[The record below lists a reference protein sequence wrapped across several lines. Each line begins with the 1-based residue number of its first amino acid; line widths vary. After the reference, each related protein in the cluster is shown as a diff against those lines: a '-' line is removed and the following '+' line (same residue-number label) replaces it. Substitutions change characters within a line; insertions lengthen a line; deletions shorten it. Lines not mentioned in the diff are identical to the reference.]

1 MLLSLFSWEKRN
13 FTYKEGAEGPDFIDA
28 AGCTDQAC
36 WPSRS
41 TQRRCFHPR
50 RFNKFTFFSA
60 SHHQLLSVT
69 ETKTQESLAPLGSG
83 GPPARISAW
92 NWTRVR
98 TGLAWGG
105 GVSDWHW
112 REETERLPGQTGYV
126 KYNFKMSLSSVPVIP
141 RSGSWDLRECFHLSK
156 FFGGSQHPACTSPLF
171 SSTQEALPDPPWCC
185 VSLLLPWAPKAL
197 TDSYPT

>member
-1 MLLSLFSWEKRN
+1 MLRSLFSWEKRN
-13 FTYKEGAEGPDFIDA
+13 FIYKEGAEGPDFIDV

-69 ETKTQESLAPLGSG
+69 ETKTQESLAPLRSG
-83 GPPARISAW
+83 GPPDSSSAW

-98 TGLAWGG
+98 TGLAWGWGQWQALKG
-105 GVSDWHW
+105 GDGEAAWADRLCEVQFQNVPEQCPGHSKI
-112 REETERLPGQTGYV
+112 RVLRPERV
-126 KYNFKMSLSSVPVIP
+126 FSPV
-141 RSGSWDLRECFHLSK
+141 
-156 FFGGSQHPACTSPLF
+156 
-171 SSTQEALPDPPWCC
+171 
-185 VSLLLPWAPKAL
+185 
-197 TDSYPT
+197 